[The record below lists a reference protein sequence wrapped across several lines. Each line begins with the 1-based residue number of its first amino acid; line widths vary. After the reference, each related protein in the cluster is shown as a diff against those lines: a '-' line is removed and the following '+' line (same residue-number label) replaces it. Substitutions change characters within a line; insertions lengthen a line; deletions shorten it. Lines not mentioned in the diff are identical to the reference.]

1 MPRPPCARTPGS
13 LRAPP
18 SAHREPDVFHPR
30 GVIARGGSGG
40 QTGAMAS
47 IDAVESNQS
56 GTTRRA
62 ESEAIY
68 LAFGA
73 GALGAIYGLIV
84 ALTAADLQF
93 ADGDPF
99 AVWAAAGAGVT
110 AAGASIAGYWRA
122 RSDPDQAWRRTLP
135 SWKFTV
141 NTISV
146 VIVHTALAFLA
157 TFAMYRLLALGFIG
171 LPIITFWAVVLM
183 AVTLGMTAYI
193 VYLSVSRMTTQ
204 RMSSLLMAFV
214 VIGTLTAMITTSDPE
229 WWQVHFSQLG
239 TFDDLSSWVFN
250 GTLIAGGLLV
260 TTFAVYIANDLE
272 VLTAEGVLTNPRGKQ
287 VVPALFVVMGIMLSC
302 VGIFPVDVSLALH
315 NTSASGMAVMFLV
328 LLIAGPKLLRGM
340 PRTYF
345 VASAAF
351 LAATVLSVILF
362 IPAVGYFSLTAF
374 EIIVFALIFGWI
386 AVFIR
391 FLGVTGQ
398 PALSRPGVTSRS

>member
-1 MPRPPCARTPGS
+1 
-13 LRAPP
+13 
-18 SAHREPDVFHPR
+18 
-30 GVIARGGSGG
+30 
-40 QTGAMAS
+40 MAVM
-47 IDAVESNQS
+47 DAVDTTPV
-56 GTTRRA
+56 TTRRA
-62 ESEAIY
+62 ESEAVY

-84 ALTAADLQF
+84 AITAAGLQL
-93 ADGDPF
+93 ADGEPF
-99 AVWAAAGAGVT
+99 AVWAAGGAAVT
-110 AAGASIAGYWRA
+110 AAAASVAGYWRG
-122 RSDPDQAWRRTLP
+122 RSEPDQAWRKALP

-141 NTISV
+141 NTVSV

-183 AVTLGMTAYI
+183 AVTLGLTAYI

-214 VIGTLTAMITTSDPE
+214 VIGTLTAMITTPDPD
-229 WWQVHFSQLG
+229 WWKVHFSQLG

-272 VLTAEGVLTNPRGKQ
+272 VLTDRGVLTTERGKQ
-287 VVPALFVVMGIMLSC
+287 VVPALFVVMGIMLAC
-302 VGIFPVDVSLALH
+302 VGIFPVDVNLVLH
-315 NTSASGMAVMFLV
+315 NTSASGMAVMFLI
-328 LLIAGPKLLRGM
+328 LLVGGPKLLRGM

-351 LAATVLSVILF
+351 LTATLLSVILF
-362 IPAVGYFSLTAF
+362 LPAIGYFTLTAF

-398 PALSRPGVTSRS
+398 PALHRPPSSPSSTRSTQ